1 MVIVVALNNP
11 VVHFWP
17 SAAGTQGRNYL
28 HGILSQQ
35 GNLNPGLVTQDDEEP
50 DSRPP
55 VNEKGTMRDEK
66 RSFVLIVGA
75 DRVVATTLAGVLH
88 AGGYM
93 AGTTASSETMLRIAS
108 RMVIDVAVIEV
119 GSKDASNLE
128 TAVALQER
136 YPSCRILLLCG
147 RSQADDVAFW
157 AEETGLDCEVL
168 VRPLSRSELL
178 AKVSTPNELQPSH
191 SLPGRLLHAA

>member
-1 MVIVVALNNP
+1 
-11 VVHFWP
+11 
-17 SAAGTQGRNYL
+17 
-28 HGILSQQ
+28 
-35 GNLNPGLVTQDDEEP
+35 
-50 DSRPP
+50 
-55 VNEKGTMRDEK
+55 MRDEK
-66 RSFVLIVGA
+66 RSFVLIVEG
-75 DRVVATTLAGVLH
+75 DRVVATTLAAVLH

-93 AGTTASSETMLRIAS
+93 AASTASSETTLRIAS
-108 RMVIDVAVIEV
+108 RMVIDAAVIDV

-128 TAVALQER
+128 NAVALQER

-178 AKVSTPNELQPSH
+178 AKLATENNVQPSH
-191 SLPGRLLHAA
+191 SLPGRQLRAA